1 MALKLKFTVANGSN
15 CKSIIFTETTGAY
28 NNPDNITGWGTPNPS
43 IGDVTYSKLKI
54 ENLTTSTIYDLI
66 NITPNSTNSSTT
78 INTSDLKIAGVSI
91 GDVTLPDGLY
101 EFTYHV
107 KVNSLRT
114 EYTSIVKSL
123 FLCESCCKI
132 KKLATDVDLDC
143 GCCNDDCSE
152 KIWKFLEAHT
162 LYKALQWSGVC
173 GSETEINSN
182 IQSLQDYLINI
193 NCKNC

>member
-1 MALKLKFTVANGSN
+1 MAFKLKFTVENGSD

-28 NNPDNITGWGTPNPS
+28 HASTNPTGWGTPNPA
-43 IGDVTYSKLKI
+43 IADVATSLLTI
-54 ENLTTSTIYDLI
+54 ENLTTSTTYDDI
-66 NITPNSTNSSTT
+66 IITPSSANAQTT
-78 INTSDLKIAGVSI
+78 ITTEDLLIAGVSI
-91 GDVTLPDGLY
+91 GDITLPDGLY
-101 EFTYHV
+101 EFTYNIV
-107 KVNSLRT
+107 LDDET
-114 EYTSIVKSL
+114 EYQAIVKSL

-132 KKLATDVDLDC
+132 KKLAVDVDIDC
-143 GCCNDDCSE
+143 GCCNDDCADNM
-152 KIWKFLEAHT
+152 WKFLEAHT

>member
-1 MALKLKFTVANGSN
+1 MAFKLKFTVENGSD

-28 NNPDNITGWGTPNPS
+28 HVSTNPTGWGTPNPT
-43 IGDVTYSKLKI
+43 IGLVTSSTLTI
-54 ENLTTSTIYDLI
+54 QNLTTLVTYDAI
-66 NITPNSTNSSTT
+66 TITPSSSNAQTT
-78 INTSDLKIAGVSI
+78 ITTEDLLIDGVSI
-91 GDVTLPDGLY
+91 GDITLPDGLY
-101 EFTYHV
+101 EFTYNIEV
-107 KVNSLRT
+107 SSTRSTYQQV
-114 EYTSIVKSL
+114 VKSL

-132 KKLATDVDLDC
+132 KKLATNVDINC
-143 GCCNDDCSE
+143 GCCNDDCADNM
-152 KIWKFLEAHT
+152 WKFLEAHT